1 MKRFLIVFAAVANL
15 VLVDAVVK
23 EIAGGCLKGSA
34 AISVI
39 PGLFNLAYVEN
50 RGCAWGLFQGQ
61 VWPLAVFGL
70 VALAFLIWK
79 RKAVFGLETKD
90 ARRGWLILG
99 AVAEPLLY
107 AGIIGNVIDR
117 LFRGYVIDMF
127 DFHWG
132 VHHFPCFN
140 IADSCICVA
149 VGLLLLTS
157 LRSETKRRS
166 TGARISCEIAEDRR
180 WTDIAQVWL
189 GQIVEDISYNNANRY
204 FGFEV

>member
-1 MKRFLIVFAAVANL
+1 MLRRLVFMFAAVVHL
-15 VLVDAVVK
+15 LLLDQVVK
-23 EIAGGCLKGSA
+23 AA
-34 AISVI
+34 AIFYLKAQPPRVVI
-39 PGLFNLAYVEN
+39 ENVFNLAYVEN

-157 LRSETKRRS
+157 LRSETK
-166 TGARISCEIAEDRR
+166 
-180 WTDIAQVWL
+180 
-189 GQIVEDISYNNANRY
+189 
-204 FGFEV
+204 